1 MRFVLL
7 WRVFCLGCQL
17 ACAVHSQLLHHHF
30 LPSPLEWAPAA
41 PPLHHHHKTAHSI
54 FCDNEK
60 VMFKYHPSLL
70 SLLLQSIG
78 IVKLQLFY
86 RRKQQTKLIDD
97 VKQNQIGNKY
107 LMQT

>member
-1 MRFVLL
+1 ML

-30 LPSPLEWAPAA
+30 LPCPLEWAPAA
-41 PPLHHHHKTAHSI
+41 PPLNHHHKTAHSM
-54 FCDNEK
+54 FGDNEK
-60 VMFKYHPSLL
+60 VMFKHHPSLL
-70 SLLLQSIG
+70 SSLLLQSIG
-78 IVKLQLFY
+78 IAKLQLFY